1 MNEIQMQAK
10 EILYK
15 YAKALA
21 MELVEVVAIPALE
34 QAVKNTATPI
44 DDIAVASLKQPLKDS
59 LKELLEKIG

>member
-1 MNEIQMQAK
+1 MTPQEQAK
-10 EILYK
+10 EILVK

-21 MELVEVVAIPALE
+21 IELVEVVAYPALE
-34 QAVKNTATPI
+34 EAVKKTPTPI